1 MEQVA
6 QRDSEISIPGSFQDL
21 ADKSPEQPGLILQQV
36 GIESTRMP
44 SSCNYPVTI
53 LVNHLTRQYSVIFW
67 AMLTDS
73 VSDSP

>member
-1 MEQVA
+1 MKSLSLEVFKTWL
-6 QRDSEISIPGSFQDL
+6 DE
-21 ADKSPEQPGLILQQV
+21 SPEQPGLILQQV